1 MRRATVAHKIALRAP
16 FPKEHLA
23 PGARTRYNDS
33 SILRPV
39 RSLAGRGAGNKKKRG
54 EILWDLMKKCMPLS
68 QPAFTPT

>member
-23 PGARTRYNDS
+23 PGARTRYNDG

-39 RSLAGRGAGNKKKRG
+39 RSLAGRGAGNKKK
-54 EILWDLMKKCMPLS
+54 
-68 QPAFTPT
+68 

>member
-23 PGARTRYNDS
+23 PGARTRYNDG

-39 RSLAGRGAGNKKKRG
+39 RSLAGRGAGNNRPNAA
-54 EILWDLMKKCMPLS
+54 I
-68 QPAFTPT
+68 